1 MELDILVK
9 LLSEQKEIE
18 SKRDELKEKR
28 EYYAFRLKEIDA
40 VSPQPGEDVEL
51 ERELNI
57 LENAEKLLSLTT
69 SSFSKL
75 YDGDSSA
82 YDLVYT
88 AKKILK
94 HS

>member
-1 MELDILVK
+1 M
-9 LLSEQKEIE
+9 
-18 SKRDELKEKR
+18 R
-28 EYYAFRLKEIDA
+28 FH
-40 VSPQPGEDVEL
+40 PQPGEDVEL

-88 AKKILK
+88 AKRY
-94 HS
+94 